1 MSICKMNWRT
11 GAAAVAVLMSVACG
25 GAAQKKTSAETS
37 QGGRVIAL
45 SDSALMQGV
54 VDTIGFGRM
63 SSGEMAVKEVWL
75 ENRTSRPLVISQLK
89 RNCGCVTMDYE
100 SRPVL
105 RGERLKLQ
113 VTFDSRGEWGWQLKV
128 ADVCFAGFERTL
140 RLYVDADIR

>member
-1 MSICKMNWRT
+1 M
-11 GAAAVAVLMSVACG
+11 AVALVLLSVACG
-25 GAAQKKTSAETS
+25 GGRKTTRNGAH
-37 QGGRVIAL
+37 GGRVIAL
-45 SDSALMQGV
+45 TDSALMTGV
-54 VDTIGFGRM
+54 IDTLGFGNM

-100 SRPVL
+100 TRPFL
-105 RGERLKLQ
+105 RGEQLKLQ

-128 ADVCFAGFERTL
+128 ADVYFAGFDKAL